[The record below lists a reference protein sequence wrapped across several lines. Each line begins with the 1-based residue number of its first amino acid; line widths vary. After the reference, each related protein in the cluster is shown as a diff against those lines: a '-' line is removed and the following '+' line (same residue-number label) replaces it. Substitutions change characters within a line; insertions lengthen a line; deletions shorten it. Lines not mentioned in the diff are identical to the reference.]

1 MSTRIDYS
9 LVYPVPG
16 LGKPINY
23 IPDGRHSDPLWVGD
37 SFPNPLS
44 NDSKYKSMPLTTLR
58 EFNMMRF
65 MNTITDKENWHVK
78 IMDDL
83 IAEKWKDEA
92 IAEARRIWLESD
104 PWDTVF
110 SLDDYDYDDDEP
122 DPSEGYPDES
132 EPFPFSRSDE
142 VDASLYH
149 ELREFQFSLARRDGS
164 GMTELMAAYCIDELR
179 YKARHLQESPHG
191 AIIVYTGNVV
201 KSDVAIPSLIKTALQ
216 AAAAPLEDVPD
227 RFKDWHP
234 GSNGK
239 VLDLVHPSLFP
250 LMYGKTKVLQPGAKV
265 TTLEDCVK
273 RCGEGQIA
281 VSATDVPT
289 VYIPHPIHHGRESF
303 KPYSDRYQWLPCEVD
318 ITGDKARITSYINNL
333 HPHRHKE
340 LYAVIEDVITAA
352 IPLWELTLAPLE
364 NGELKFFQRVHY
376 KCVLYDP
383 DPRALPPNEGP
394 QDCYLWYEWRPQAGR
409 FYSPEPEGPFDPAN
423 LVQPKFDLT
432 DRFSELGRPLQIIV
446 KLANIELTPENPN
459 YEGGTWHLEGKL
471 NEHIVAT
478 AIYYYSSSNI
488 TQSALAFRQVS
499 DASTNMDW
507 QTLRYQKD
515 EHGWLNLVY
524 GCENFEGAVQ
534 DIGSVDT
541 REGRLITFPNVLQH
555 QVQPFELEDKT
566 KPGHRKILALFLVD
580 PHVRTISTA
589 SVPCQQ
595 FDWWREEVETP
606 QNDGSEW
613 MLPDLP
619 LELRDQIFEKVEDFP
634 ITLGEAKATREQL
647 MAERK
652 DYVRKSDMRYT
663 SRERFS
669 LCEH

>member
-1 MSTRIDYS
+1 MSTKIDYS
-9 LVYPVPG
+9 LVHPVPG
-16 LGKPINY
+16 LGKPIDY
-23 IPDGRHSDPLWVGD
+23 IPDDQHDDPLWVGN

-44 NDSKYKSMPLTTLR
+44 NDSKYNMPLTTLR

-65 MNTITDKENWHVK
+65 MNAITDKENWQIK
-78 IMDDL
+78 IMDDS

-104 PWDTVF
+104 TWDSVF
-110 SLDDYDYDDDEP
+110 SLEDHSYYPEP

-132 EPFPFSRSDE
+132 EPFPFSRSYSVE
-142 VDASLYH
+142 VSLYH

-179 YKARHLQESPHG
+179 YKARHLHESPHG
-191 AIIVYTGNVV
+191 AIIVYNGNVV
-201 KSDVAIPSLIKTALQ
+201 KSDVAIPFCIKTALQ
-216 AAAAPLEDVPD
+216 SAAARLEDVPD
-227 RFKDWHP
+227 GLKDWHP

-250 LMYGKTKVLQPGAKV
+250 LVHGKTKVLQPGANA
-265 TTLEDCVK
+265 TTLADCVQ
-273 RCGEGQIA
+273 RCGEGQIQA
-281 VSATDVPT
+281 SSAADLPC
-289 VYIPHPIHHGRESF
+289 VYIQYPGHYATVKESF
-303 KPYSDRYQWLPCEVD
+303 MPYSNDFQWLPCEVD
-318 ITGDKARITSYINNL
+318 VTGDKARITSYINNL
-333 HPHRHKE
+333 HPQRHKE

-352 IPLWELTLAPLE
+352 IPLWELTLAPLA
-364 NGELKFFQRVHY
+364 NGELKFFQRVQY
-376 KCVLYDP
+376 TNVLYDP
-383 DPRALPPNEGP
+383 DPRTFPSSESPRDWLLR
-394 QDCYLWYEWRPQAGR
+394 DTWYDQAGR
-409 FYSPEPEGPFDPAN
+409 FYSPEPEGPFNPAN
-423 LVQPKFDLT
+423 LVQSKFDLK
-432 DRFSELGRPLQIIV
+432 DRFAELGRPLQVIV
-446 KLANIELTPENPN
+446 KLANIELTPENPK

-488 TQSALAFRQVS
+488 TQSSLAFRQVS
-499 DASTNMDW
+499 DANMSW
-507 QTLRYQKD
+507 QTLNYQQN

-541 REGRLITFPNVLQH
+541 REGRLITFPNILQH

-606 QNDGSEW
+606 QNDAGSGW

-634 ITLGEAKATREQL
+634 IRLEDAKGTREGL

-652 DYVRKSDMRYT
+652 DYVRKSDVKYR
-663 SRERFS
+663 SLERFC